1 MWATRTADI
10 SLSTCSQVAPQMSEE
25 EVQVSRLEALVV
37 ASASRLGVDELV
49 LLCTAILLLLLCGAG
64 VVLGT
69 HLVG

>member
-1 MWATRTADI
+1 MGERR
-10 SLSTCSQVAPQMSEE
+10 VE
-25 EVQVSRLEALVV
+25 VSRLEALVV

-49 LLCTAILLLLLCGAG
+49 LLCTVILLLLLGGAG

>member
-1 MWATRTADI
+1 
-10 SLSTCSQVAPQMSEE
+10 MSEE
-25 EVQVSRLEALVV
+25 EVQVSRLETLVV

-49 LLCTAILLLLLCGAG
+49 LLCAAILLLLLGGAG

>member
-1 MWATRTADI
+1 M
-10 SLSTCSQVAPQMSEE
+10 
-25 EVQVSRLEALVV
+25 SRLEALVV

-49 LLCTAILLLLLCGAG
+49 LLCAVILLLLLCGGA

>member
-1 MWATRTADI
+1 
-10 SLSTCSQVAPQMSEE
+10 MSGEE
-25 EVQVSRLEALVV
+25 IEVSRLETLVV

-49 LLCTAILLLLLCGAG
+49 LLCAVIVLLLLCGAG

>member
-1 MWATRTADI
+1 MEKAGEARR
-10 SLSTCSQVAPQMSEE
+10 
-25 EVQVSRLEALVV
+25 VQVSRLETLVV

-49 LLCTAILLLLLCGAG
+49 LLCAVIVLLLLCGAG

>member
-1 MWATRTADI
+1 M
-10 SLSTCSQVAPQMSEE
+10 
-25 EVQVSRLEALVV
+25 SRLETLVV

-49 LLCTAILLLLLCGAG
+49 LLCAVILLLLLGGAG

>member
-1 MWATRTADI
+1 MERR
-10 SLSTCSQVAPQMSEE
+10 
-25 EVQVSRLEALVV
+25 VQVSRLDALVV

-49 LLCTAILLLLLCGAG
+49 LLCTIILLLLLGGAE